1 MFIISAYK
9 AGREDMQATILGTTK
24 LMIDLKNWFIFPRD
38 FVSYPTPLVEC
49 TLLCD
54 SSHC

>member
-9 AGREDMQATILGTTK
+9 AGKEDMQATILGTTK

-38 FVSYPTPLVEC
+38 FVSIPYPSCGMHLVM
-49 TLLCD
+49 
-54 SSHC
+54 